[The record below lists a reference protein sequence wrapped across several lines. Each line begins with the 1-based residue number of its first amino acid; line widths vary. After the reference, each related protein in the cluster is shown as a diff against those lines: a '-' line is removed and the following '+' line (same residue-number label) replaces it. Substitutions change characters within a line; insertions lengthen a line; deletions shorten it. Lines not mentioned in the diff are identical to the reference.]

1 MSPKFKLYEILNY
14 FIFTNKNY
22 KIYLQDNNNKVDF
35 TNKIQPFYRDL
46 KYLRRFLYLFVVYL
60 SIMLIIIQCLTKCLK
75 I

>member
-22 KIYLQDNNNKVDF
+22 KIYLQDNKVDF

>member
-14 FIFTNKNY
+14 FNFTNKNY
-22 KIYLQDNNNKVDF
+22 KIYLQDNKVDF

-46 KYLRRFLYLFVVYL
+46 KYLRRFLYLFVIYL

>member
-1 MSPKFKLYEILNY
+1 MSLKFKLYEILNY

-22 KIYLQDNNNKVDF
+22 KIYLQDNKVDF

>member
-1 MSPKFKLYEILNY
+1 MSLKFKLYEILNY

-22 KIYLQDNNNKVDF
+22 KIYLQDNKVDF

-60 SIMLIIIQCLTKCLK
+60 SIVLIIMQF
-75 I
+75 